1 MRNLSSFLIFIFLTS
16 FLQSNLANSYSEI
29 HSPLAI
35 NHHTTRDSIPY
46 DSIRVI
52 LENACTTDQAIR
64 EKLMESEGND
74 TLFMSFLGEM
84 SKVDKSNQ
92 LAVLPIL
99 EKYGWLP
106 INNVGEKASDGMFY
120 VLQHTVDLDL
130 FRRYLPSIKDL
141 AKKGDTKSW
150 YAALIEDRLLVHE
163 RKKQIYGS
171 QVVTRPQK
179 YQGKYFV
186 WPIQNPNKV
195 NELRKEVG
203 LELTVEENAKRLD
216 AIYNPNEEL
225 P

>member
-1 MRNLSSFLIFIFLTS
+1 MV
-16 FLQSNLANSYSEI
+16 AN
-29 HSPLAI
+29 
-35 NHHTTRDSIPY
+35 N
-46 DSIRVI
+46 
-52 LENACTTDQAIR
+52 
-64 EKLMESEGND
+64 K
-74 TLFMSFLGEM
+74 
-84 SKVDKSNQ
+84 
-92 LAVLPIL
+92 
-99 EKYGWLP
+99 
-106 INNVGEKASDGMFY
+106 VGEKASDGMFY
-120 VLQHTVDLDL
+120 VLQHTVDLDV